1 MNKLQLVDF
10 LTFSSFGSG
19 ANWVLPTVLFQ
30 QIPYFQEHL
39 PEGLCISTYMNA
51 AVNCGLVTFFTFLAF
66 STFVIPIENHRVVPF
81 MLVTSVLG
89 TFLSAFVFGITV
101 NDVSIM
107 LYFSCFIG
115 GSVGCLSSVVMNPF
129 MTQYKNEY
137 ITAARAGGSGMI
149 LICALVSL
157 AQSPGSHPP
166 RFPTRIFIL
175 LFAGILAIAPY
186 SFYRIRKNELGMRNS
201 EDNDSDESI
210 RQTGSILQENFP
222 NSSSHKD
229 IALSAMTPRD
239 TVETEQ
245 TLDQLESKLM
255 ESFHDMADVVLVRRD
270 RLTPRERWLRFA
282 IPHMIAVGWVSFN
295 TWGMLSAF
303 IPFAIKN
310 SLPKGDTG
318 NGSTSLA
325 LAIQLAGFCLVAGD
339 LSTQYVKLSIPL
351 CLIAFTAFAFTIY
364 TAAMNSKAFE
374 SDAAGPI
381 IVVAFAL
388 GRFFEA
394 HVVTSTYRTIASK
407 VPAEFRSDIAR
418 SVGIA
423 EQLMTTLGTICS
435 TVIIS
440 TTSSC

>member
-1 MNKLQLVDF
+1 MDRVQIVDF

-51 AVNCGLVTFFTFLAF
+51 AVNCGLITFFTFLAI
-66 STFVIPIENHRVVPF
+66 STFVFPIENHRVVPF
-81 MLVTSVLG
+81 MLATSVLG
-89 TFLSAFVFGITV
+89 TFLSAFVFGITIQG
-101 NDVSIM
+101 VSIM
-107 LYFSCFIG
+107 LYFSCFVG

-157 AQSPGSHPP
+157 VQSPGKHPP
-166 RFPTRIFIL
+166 RFSPTVFIL

-186 SFYRIRKNELGMRNS
+186 SFYRIRRNEIGMRNS
-201 EDNDSDESI
+201 EDNDGDESI
-210 RQTGSILQENFP
+210 RQTGSILQENVP
-222 NSSSHKD
+222 SSSSPKD
-229 IALSAMTPRD
+229 IALSNMSTRNADSDHTM
-239 TVETEQ
+239 
-245 TLDQLESKLM
+245 DQLESKLM
-255 ESFHDMADVVLVRRD
+255 ESFHDMADVILVRRD

-282 IPHMIAVGWVSFN
+282 APHMIAVGWVSFN

-310 SLPKGDTG
+310 SLPKGDSG

-364 TAAMNSKAFE
+364 VAAMNSYAFE

-381 IVVAFAL
+381 IVILFAL

-418 SVGIA
+418 CVGIA

-435 TVIIS
+435 TAIIS
-440 TTSSC
+440 STSNC